1 MPRPRWIRLPHAD
14 VKPVSESHG
23 VPEFLN
29 AVSPMALEFGPRSI
43 VWDDLWTRVYGVLR
57 YPPQVGPAW
66 LATLANHDGVYLS
79 LQAEPTDPTQL
90 AMALTRAIT
99 QMTGQ
104 LQGGSLNPLFRQRLI
119 QQVSDAETLLKKI
132 DAEQQSLFL
141 TGVFLLVAAPDES
154 IGRQRCQRLE
164 GVAAAQGIRLRP
176 LAYRQHEGL
185 ISMGPW
191 GRWHPDLK
199 GSTPFQLPAETLA
212 AAFPFSYGG
221 INHGSGILLGCDD
234 DRGLVLINRWN
245 PPPEEGITNKNMALL
260 GPSGGGKTWT
270 ASMMMLREWML
281 GAKVIVLD
289 PMKRDYRGL
298 CQALGGTWV
307 NAAGGGMKINPFQA
321 PVDAGGRME
330 PDDGEEGSLSPM
342 MLHLQ
347 RVQTFLQTYLPEL
360 TALQQALLAQAV
372 QEMYQA
378 QGMTSETRPAHIV
391 ADQWPHMGHLYQVV
405 SDHAA
410 ADSVSS
416 DWAMLTAL
424 LRDAGEGIAAPL
436 WAGPST
442 APTEVDAD
450 FVVLDIE
457 DLARAPLPIRR
468 AQFHNV
474 LGYAWD
480 LIRADRSERK
490 LLVVDEAWLL
500 VDAKTPET
508 LAFLR
513 SIAKLIRGY
522 NGALMIITQ
531 QVNDFLTDAV
541 RGEGE
546 AVIGNCAYTL
556 LFRQDHRQD
565 LDAVTHLFHLSD
577 KEQDTLQ
584 AAKVGEGLLIAGNG
598 RVWLQVE
605 LAPYERELLETAGA
619 STHAKR
625 GADHGSG

>member
-1 MPRPRWIRLPHAD
+1 MPWWMPWSRPDA
-14 VKPVSESHG
+14 KT
-23 VPEFLN
+23 VPERDGVSPFLN
-29 AVSPMALEFGPRSI
+29 VLAPMALEFGPRSV

-57 YPPQVGPAW
+57 YPPQVGAAW
-66 LATLANHDGVYLS
+66 LARLANHEGVYLS

-104 LQGGSLNPLFRQRLI
+104 LQGGSLNPLLRQRLM
-119 QQVSDAETLLKKI
+119 QQVVDADTLLKKI

-141 TGVFLLVAAPDES
+141 TGVFLLVTAPDAV
-154 IGRQRCQRLE
+154 IGRQRCQRVE
-164 GVAAAQGIRLRP
+164 GLAAAQGLRIRP
-176 LAYRQHEGL
+176 LVYRQQEGL
-185 ISMGPW
+185 LSLGPW
-191 GRWHPDLK
+191 GQWHPDLK
-199 GSTPFQLPAETLA
+199 GSAPFQLPAETLA

-221 INHGSGILLGCDD
+221 INHGSGILLGRDD
-234 DRGLVLINRWN
+234 HRGLVLINRWD
-245 PPPEEGITNKNMALL
+245 PPAEEAITNKNMALL

-270 ASMMMLREWML
+270 ASLMILREWML
-281 GAKVIVLD
+281 GAKVIVID

-298 CQALGGTWV
+298 CQAVGGTWV
-307 NAAGGGMKINPFQA
+307 NAAGGEMKINPFQA
-321 PVDAGGRME
+321 PVDAGG
-330 PDDGEEGSLSPM
+330 PSDADDRVPGSLAPM
-342 MLHLQ
+342 RLQLQ
-347 RVQTFLQTYLPEL
+347 RVQTFLETYLPEL
-360 TALQQALLAQAV
+360 TALQHALLAQAV
-372 QEMYQA
+372 QELYQTH
-378 QGMTSETRPAHIV
+378 GITTETQPGDIPA
-391 ADQWPHMGHLYQVV
+391 AQWPHMGHLYQVV

-410 ADSVSS
+410 ADPLSA
-416 DWAMLTAL
+416 DWAMLMAL

-480 LIRADRSERK
+480 LVRADRSERK

-500 VDAKTPET
+500 VDPKTPET

-522 NGALMIITQ
+522 NGALLIITQ
-531 QVNDFLTDAV
+531 QVNDFLTEAV

-605 LAPYERELLETAGA
+605 LASHERQLLERVGA
-619 STHAKR
+619 APHEGKGVTH
-625 GADHGSG
+625 GAEH

>member
-1 MPRPRWIRLPHAD
+1 MTWWMPW
-14 VKPVSESHG
+14 SHPDAKT
-23 VPEFLN
+23 VPEREGVSPFLN
-29 AVSPMALEFGPRSI
+29 GLAPMALEFGPRSV
-43 VWDDLWTRVYGVLR
+43 VWEDLWTRVYGVLR
-57 YPPQVGPAW
+57 YPPQVGAAW
-66 LATLANHDGVYLS
+66 LARIANHEGVYLS

-90 AMALTRAIT
+90 ALALTRAIT

-104 LQGGSLNPLFRQRLI
+104 LQGGSLNPLVRQRLM
-119 QQVSDAETLLKKI
+119 QQVADAETLLKKI

-141 TGVFLLVAAPDES
+141 TGVFVLVTASDEVT
-154 IGRQRCQRLE
+154 GRQRCQRVE
-164 GVAAAQGIRLRP
+164 GLAAAQGLRIRP
-176 LAYRQHEGL
+176 LVYRQHEGL
-185 ISMGPW
+185 LSLAPW
-191 GRWHPDLK
+191 GQWHPDLK
-199 GSTPFQLPAETLA
+199 GSAPFQLPAETLA
-212 AAFPFSYGG
+212 AAFPFSFGG
-221 INHGSGILLGCDD
+221 INHGSGILLGRDD
-234 DRGLVLINRWN
+234 HRGLVLMNRWD
-245 PPPEEGITNKNMALL
+245 PPAEEAITNKNMALL

-270 ASMMMLREWML
+270 ASLMILREWML
-281 GAKVIVLD
+281 GAKVIVID

-298 CQALGGTWV
+298 CQAVGGTWV
-307 NAAGGGMKINPFQA
+307 NAAGGEMKINPFQA
-321 PVDAGGRME
+321 PVDAGGRSVV
-330 PDDGEEGSLSPM
+330 DDAGSGSLAPM
-342 MLHLQ
+342 MLQLQ
-347 RVQTFLQTYLPEL
+347 RVQTFLETYLPEL

-372 QEMYQA
+372 QELYQSH
-378 QGMTSETRPAHIV
+378 GITTETRPGDIPT
-391 ADQWPHMGHLYQVV
+391 DQWPHMGHLYRVV
-405 SDHAA
+405 SEHAA
-410 ADSVSS
+410 ADPLSA
-416 DWAMLTAL
+416 DWAMLMAL

-500 VDAKTPET
+500 VDPKTPET

-546 AVIGNCAYTL
+546 AVIGNCAYTM

-577 KEQDTLQ
+577 KEQDTLH
-584 AAKVGEGLLIAGNG
+584 AAKVGEGLLIADNG

-605 LAPYERELLETAGA
+605 LALHERQLLEHAGTTSPA
-619 STHAKR
+619 ERK
-625 GADHGSG
+625 ADHGSG

>member
-1 MPRPRWIRLPHAD
+1 MPRPSWIRLPRPSAEQL
-14 VKPVSESHG
+14 PTNAG
-23 VPEFLN
+23 VQAFLN
-29 AVSPMALEFGPRSI
+29 AVAPMAMEFSPRS
-43 VWDDLWTRVYGVLR
+43 VAWDDLWTRVYGVLR
-57 YPPQVGPAW
+57 YPPQVGAAW
-66 LATLANHDGVYLS
+66 LAKVANQEGVYLS

-104 LQGGSLNPLFRQRLI
+104 LQGGHVNPLLRQRLA

-141 TGVFLLVAAPDES
+141 TGVFLLVTAPNEDT
-154 IGRQRCQRLE
+154 GLQRCQRLE
-164 GVAAAQGIRLRP
+164 GLAAAQGLRIRP
-176 LAYRQHEGL
+176 LVYRQHEGL
-185 ISMGPW
+185 MSVGPW

-199 GSTPFQLPAETLA
+199 GSAPFQLPAETLA

-221 INHGSGILLGCDD
+221 INHGSGILVGRDD
-234 DRGLVLINRWN
+234 HRGLVLINRWE
-245 PPPEEGITNKNMALL
+245 PPTEDAITNKNMALL

-270 ASMMMLREWML
+270 ASMMILREWML
-281 GAKVIVLD
+281 GAKIIVID

-307 NAAGGGMKINPFQA
+307 NAAGGETKINPFQA
-321 PVDAGGRME
+321 PLDAGEG
-330 PDDGEEGSLSPM
+330 PDSGDAEHRSLSPM

-372 QEMYQA
+372 QEMYQNH
-378 QGMTSETRPAHIV
+378 GITTETRPRDIPT
-391 ADQWPHMGHLYQVV
+391 ADWPHIGHLYQVV

-410 ADSVSS
+410 ADPLSA
-416 DWAMLTAL
+416 DWAMLMAL

-442 APTEVDAD
+442 APTQVDTD

-500 VDAKTPET
+500 VDPKTPET

-522 NGALMIITQ
+522 NGALMMITQ
-531 QVNDFLTDAV
+531 QVNDFLTEAV

-556 LFRQDHRQD
+556 LFRQDNRND

-605 LAPYERELLETAGA
+605 LAPHERQLLEHVG
-619 STHAKR
+619 
-625 GADHGSG
+625 GSPV

>member
-1 MPRPRWIRLPHAD
+1 MRRFGWIRAKTLDGSQDLMDRDLGMAA
-14 VKPVSESHG
+14 
-23 VPEFLN
+23 FFN
-29 AVSPMALEFGPRSI
+29 AAAPMALEFNPRSMQ
-43 VWDDLWTRVYGVLR
+43 WDDVWARAYAVLR
-57 YPPQVGPAW
+57 YPPQVGAAW
-66 LATLANHDGVYLS
+66 LAKAANQEGVYLS

-90 AMALTRAIT
+90 SLALTRAIT

-104 LQGGSLNPLFRQRLI
+104 LQGGHLNPLLRQRTE
-119 QQVSDAETLLKKI
+119 QQVRDAETLLKKI

-141 TGVFLLVAAPDES
+141 TGVFLLVTAPDAAL
-154 IGRQRCQRLE
+154 GMQRSKRLE
-164 GVAAAQGIRLRP
+164 ALLAAQGMRVRP
-176 LAYRQHEGL
+176 LVHRQQEGL
-185 ISMGPW
+185 ITVGPW
-191 GRWHPDLK
+191 GQWEPALK
-199 GSTPFQLPAETLA
+199 GSAPFQLPAETLA

-221 INHGSGILLGCDD
+221 INHGSGILLGRDD
-234 DRGLVLINRWN
+234 NRGLVLINRWN
-245 PPPEEGITNKNMALL
+245 PPSEEAITNKNMALL

-270 ASMMMLREWML
+270 ASMMILREWML

-307 NAAGGGMKINPFQA
+307 NAAGGSTKINPFQA
-321 PVDAGGRME
+321 PADALAALSQE
-330 PDDGEEGSLSPM
+330 EDDPHGLSPM

-347 RVQTFLQTYLPEL
+347 RVQTFLHTYLPEL

-372 QEMYQA
+372 QEIYADRGIHWTTAPRQ
-378 QGMTSETRPAHIV
+378 V
-391 ADQWPHMGHLYQVV
+391 AAEEWPHLGDLYRVIQGHAETDPLNE
-405 SDHAA
+405 
-410 ADSVSS
+410 
-416 DWAMLTAL
+416 DWAMLAAL
-424 LRDAGEGIAAPL
+424 LRDAGEGIAAPI
-436 WAGPST
+436 WSGPST
-442 APTEVDAD
+442 VPTHVDAD

-457 DLARAPLPIRR
+457 DLSRAPLAIRR

-500 VDAKTPET
+500 VDLKTPET
-508 LAFLR
+508 LSFLR

-522 NGALMIITQ
+522 NGALLLITQ
-531 QVNDFLTDAV
+531 QVNDFLAEGV

-556 LFRQDHRQD
+556 LFRQDNRND
-565 LDAVTHLFHLSD
+565 LDAVTRLFHLSE

-605 LAPYERELLETAGA
+605 LALHERQLLERVGAAAAGGR
-619 STHAKR
+619 H
-625 GADHGSG
+625 